1 MARINKKDI
10 TPGRDLKV
18 GNEKKKILRLSFVSL
33 VNPGACNHEF
43 KCYKEYLLKIII
55 ELNCYFLSL
64 PCIKWHRTKQSPWIR
79 RSVFVYSFAFPIC
92 FVLYCSCADVDWV
105 LIPRRFLSHSLQ
117 KEISSISCE
126 VKRLKETV
134 FTRNLVYLDQ
144 ASNPTW

>member
-10 TPGRDLKV
+10 TPGKDLKV
-18 GNEKKKILRLSFVSL
+18 GNEKGKILRLSFVSL

-43 KCYKEYLLKIII
+43 KFYKDHLLKIII

-64 PCIKWHRTKQSPWIR
+64 SCIKWHRAKQSPRIR

-92 FVLYCSCADVDWV
+92 FVLYCSCAHVDWV

-117 KEISSISCE
+117 KESQTSSAVIFRRFHARSN
-126 VKRLKETV
+126 VWKKQFLRET
-134 FTRNLVYLDQ
+134 
-144 ASNPTW
+144 